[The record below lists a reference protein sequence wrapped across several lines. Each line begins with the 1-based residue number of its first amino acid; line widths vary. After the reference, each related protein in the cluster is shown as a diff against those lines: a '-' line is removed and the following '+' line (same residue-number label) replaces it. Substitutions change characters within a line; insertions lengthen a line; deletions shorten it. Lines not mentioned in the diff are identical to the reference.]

1 MCRKI
6 IHFKV
11 FLILFILILFNT
23 QNSQSEIINFVSL
36 VPGEGQL
43 RDKFISTK
51 NNIEKTWSKEI
62 EVNLLI
68 DGQVGT
74 EESMVSTVRRGRA
87 QLSLLTVAGTSV
99 TIPEMGLLMAPYLFD
114 TFEEADFVMDNFLK
128 DKIVQLFD
136 SKGLHF
142 IQWIC
147 SGWFNIFSVKP
158 IKAPE
163 DIKNVRM
170 RASGGPASRVFLQEL
185 NSDVTQLPFSDLVPS
200 LQTGLVKGGVTN
212 TPMYR
217 TVGLYEL
224 APFIT
229 LTRHGIN
236 PGTVFANKKWF
247 SNLNYKN
254 KEVIMNGI
262 APTKKV
268 RQDVREEAD
277 EALRYSHNKGATI
290 ITLTKNQ
297 KNKWKK
303 ITEKSH
309 NKLIE
314 EIGGYSEELYRLIE
328 DGKIAFKLSQKN
340 KGQ

>member
-6 IHFKV
+6 IQNKI
-11 FLILFILILFNT
+11 FLILFFLIISSY
-23 QNSQSEIINFVSL
+23 QKAQSEIINFISL

-51 NNIEKTWSKEI
+51 NNIEKSWSEKI

-74 EESMVSTVRRGRA
+74 EESMISTVRRGRA

-128 DKIVQLFD
+128 DKIIQLFD

-147 SGWFNIFSVKP
+147 SGWFNIFSINP
-158 IKAPE
+158 IKIPE

-185 NSDVTQLPFSDLVPS
+185 NSDVTQLPFSDLVPG
-200 LQTGLVKGGVTN
+200 LQTGLLKGGVTN

-254 KEVIMNGI
+254 KEIIMNGI
-262 APTKKV
+262 APTDKV
-268 RQDVREEAD
+268 RKDVREEAD
-277 EALRYSHNKGATI
+277 EALNYSQNKGATI
-290 ITLTKNQ
+290 IKLTKNQ
-297 KNKWKK
+297 KNNWKK

-309 NKLIE
+309 HILIQ

-328 DGKIAFKLSQKN
+328 DGKVAFKFSEDN
-340 KGQ
+340 KDQ

>member
-6 IHFKV
+6 ILSKV
-11 FLILFILILFNT
+11 SFILFFLILSGH
-23 QNSQSEIINFVSL
+23 QKVYAEIINFVSL

-43 RDKFISTK
+43 RDKFIATK
-51 NNIEKTWSKEI
+51 NNIERNWSENI

-74 EESMVSTVRRGRA
+74 EESMISTVRRGRA

-99 TIPEMGLLMAPYLFD
+99 AVPEMGLIMAPFLFES
-114 TFEEADFVMDNFLK
+114 FEEADFIMDNFLK
-128 DKIVQLFD
+128 NKIIKLFD
-136 SKGLHF
+136 LKGLHF

-147 SGWFNIFSVKP
+147 SGWFNIFSVNP
-158 IKAPE
+158 IKIPE
-163 DIKNVRM
+163 DIENVRM

-185 NSDVTQLPFSDLVPS
+185 NSDVNQLPFSDLVPS

-247 SNLNYKN
+247 ANLNYKD
-254 KEVIMNGI
+254 KKIIMNGI
-262 APTKKV
+262 AATTKV
-268 RQDVREEAD
+268 RLDVREEAND
-277 EALRYSHNKGATI
+277 ALYYSETKGATI
-290 ITLTKNQ
+290 IKLTNSQ
-297 KNKWKK
+297 RNKWKK
-303 ITEKSH
+303 LTINSH
-309 NKLIE
+309 NILID
-314 EIGGYSEELYRLIE
+314 EIGGYSEELYRLIQ
-328 DGKIAFKLSQKN
+328 DGKLAFKFSQN
-340 KGQ
+340 